1 MKKPFSML
9 ALASLALL
17 LAHPAQAGKLNVG
30 DPAPALKVANWVKG
44 KSFSKF
50 AKGKVYVVEFWAT
63 WCGPCKVSIPHLT
76 ELAKKYAGKVTFTG
90 VDVWENSGGDKSPF
104 LDKVSKFVDKMGD
117 KMAYN
122 VATDD
127 LDGTVATDWMKAA
140 GQNGIPTAF
149 VIDQNSRVAWI
160 GHPMSDMDSVLEK
173 VIAKKWDFTAYRKQ
187 MAEQQAKEEEQA
199 KKMRPLQEAMGK
211 VSALAKEKK
220 FIEAADMVDTVAAKF
235 PDFADRL
242 LATKFQLLVSG
253 DSEKA
258 NDVAK
263 QLADKQYKDLPQGLN
278 MLAWAMVDPKGKYTH
293 GDIDL
298 AIDIASRAVEVS
310 KGKDPAIIDTLAA
323 AYAKKGD
330 FDKAIETEQKAI
342 AAIAGSEYPDK
353 DGLKKELNER
363 LAEYHTKKK

>member
-1 MKKPFSML
+1 M
-9 ALASLALL
+9 
-17 LAHPAQAGKLNVG
+17 G

-76 ELAKKYAGKVTFTG
+76 ELAKKYTGKVTFTG
-90 VDVWENSGGDKSPF
+90 VDVWENSRGDKAPF

-127 LDGTVATDWMKAA
+127 MDGTVAKDWMEAA
-140 GQNGIPTAF
+140 GQGGIPTAF
-149 VIDQNSRVAWI
+149 IVDQTSKIAWI

-173 VIAKKWDFTAYRKQ
+173 VLAKTWDIAAYRKQ

-220 FIEAADMVDTVAAKF
+220 FLEAADMVDSVAAKF

-263 QLADKQYKDLPQGLN
+263 QLADKQYKDIPQGLN
-278 MLAWAMVDPKGKYTH
+278 MLAWAMVDPKGKFKH
-293 GDIDL
+293 GDVDL

-342 AAIAGSEYPDK
+342 AAIAGSDYPDK

-363 LAEYHTKKK
+363 LNEYHSKKK